1 MSKMKKA
8 TLIIGGVGLAFLM
21 SATPVSAITS
31 SNTSKLLQHKQ
42 NNINKDITIKVWKTE
57 DEVRSGKP
65 LFTYRTTFK
74 GQLGQNYITEILKN
88 MKGDILSKK
97 LIRTYGYNEETKD
110 FHFFL
115 ADLGGLNIGHNER
128 TPYKIEIKTNK
139 DGTKY
144 QEVSYTTPTTSPHYY
159 YTDKTGKEVSG
170 KTIVSPD
177 DAIYDTYLNKKPVL
191 LTKDSNLVE
200 PTSVLKENQQ
210 KTFNLK
216 RGKDFSIYLGY
227 GKDVQIDWEQV
238 RKQLPEGLTV
248 KVTKNGGGS
257 QITGSPKKIGNYTV
271 PITLRLPKKNK
282 VTENT
287 TVKLVF
293 NIQGKKN
300 SWGQDAKGD
309 WFYYKADGTLA
320 KNQWI
325 NNTYWVGQD
334 GKMARNSW
342 VDNGKYY
349 VGADGK
355 WVKDA
360 HKPGWHKDAKG
371 DWFYYKA
378 DGTPAKNQWIDNT
391 YWVGQDGK
399 MARNAWVD
407 NGKYYVGADGK
418 WVKDAHKPGW
428 HKDAKGDWFYYKAD
442 GTPAKNQWIDNTY
455 WVGQDG
461 KMARNAW
468 VDNGKYYVGADGK
481 WIPNHLKR
489 S

>member
-57 DEVRSGKP
+57 DEVKSGKP

-115 ADLGGLNIGHNER
+115 ADLGGLNIGDNER

-287 TVKLVF
+287 IVKLVF

-300 SWGQDAKGD
+300 SWERDAKGD

-325 NNTYWVGQD
+325 DNTYWVGQD

-355 WVKDA
+355 WV
-360 HKPGWHKDAKG
+360 
-371 DWFYYKA
+371 
-378 DGTPAKNQWIDNT
+378 
-391 YWVGQDGK
+391 
-399 MARNAWVD
+399 
-407 NGKYYVGADGK
+407 
-418 WVKDAHKPGW
+418 
-428 HKDAKGDWFYYKAD
+428 
-442 GTPAKNQWIDNTY
+442 
-455 WVGQDG
+455 
-461 KMARNAW
+461 
-468 VDNGKYYVGADGK
+468 
-481 WIPNHLKR
+481 PNYSKK

>member
-57 DEVRSGKP
+57 DEVKSGKP

-115 ADLGGLNIGHNER
+115 ADLGGLNIGDNER

-334 GKMARNSW
+334 GK
-342 VDNGKYY
+342 
-349 VGADGK
+349 
-355 WVKDA
+355 
-360 HKPGWHKDAKG
+360 
-371 DWFYYKA
+371 
-378 DGTPAKNQWIDNT
+378 
-391 YWVGQDGK
+391 
-399 MARNAWVD
+399 
-407 NGKYYVGADGK
+407 
-418 WVKDAHKPGW
+418 
-428 HKDAKGDWFYYKAD
+428 
-442 GTPAKNQWIDNTY
+442 
-455 WVGQDG
+455 
-461 KMARNAW
+461 
-468 VDNGKYYVGADGK
+468 
-481 WIPNHLKR
+481 
-489 S
+489 